1 MYRVDN
7 YSANFAF
14 LFYSFSDE
22 RGESQLLQDRP
33 IDTTMFR
40 RGLVAIPKP
49 MPIQAPTPLP
59 TPIPVPPPA
68 PMPRPSVLPGT
79 ATIDQYYFPPP
90 ETPSIVAG
98 QTTRLTRQGTAAVGQ
113 YLAPGPIQRSG
124 AGLPALSSAAASAQA
139 DATRRA
145 LTAPLTPPPTA
156 ASSQIRLPG
165 PRRFWRGTAAG
176 RRVTMPSPGT
186 IWQGVPTTSQ
196 IALPTPEDFW
206 RK

>member
-1 MYRVDN
+1 M
-7 YSANFAF
+7 
-14 LFYSFSDE
+14 
-22 RGESQLLQDRP
+22 LQDRP

-49 MPIQAPTPLP
+49 MPIQAPAPLP

-79 ATIDQYYFPPP
+79 ATIDQYYLPPP

-98 QTTRLTRQGTAAVGQ
+98 QATRLTQQGTLAVGQ
-113 YLAPGPIQRSG
+113 YLAPGPVRG
-124 AGLPALSSAAASAQA
+124 AEPGAPALSSAAASAQV

-145 LTAPLTPPPTA
+145 LTAPMTPPPTA
-156 ASSQIRLPG
+156 ATSQIRLPR

-176 RRVTMPSPGT
+176 RRVTMPPPET
-186 IWQGVPTTSQ
+186 IWQGVPITSQ

-206 RK
+206 RR